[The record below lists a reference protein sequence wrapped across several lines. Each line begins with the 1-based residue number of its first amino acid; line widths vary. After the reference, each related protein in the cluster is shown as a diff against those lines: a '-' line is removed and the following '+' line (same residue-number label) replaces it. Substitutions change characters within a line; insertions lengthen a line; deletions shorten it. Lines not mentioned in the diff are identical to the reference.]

1 MRSETILDIL
11 NDLQHA
17 ERDFKTAVQRTLLGQ
32 VVLTDY
38 NNKTYRIDDIEF
50 DKSPS
55 DSFDTKDGPITF
67 IQYYREV

>member
-1 MRSETILDIL
+1 MRAETLLDIIRKI
-11 NDLQHA
+11 QA
-17 ERDFKTAVQRTLLGQ
+17 EERDYRTAAQRKLLGQ

-55 DSFDTKDGPITF
+55 HTFDTKAGPVSF
-67 IQYYREV
+67 IDYYRNV